1 MPDSK
6 LPLPIRRLLAEGGL
20 ELDPPPE
27 RRIFTNRDLN
37 LDRIPLVGFDMDYTL
52 AIYRQDAIE
61 ALSLRCTID
70 KLVARGYPEALRR
83 TDADPRF
90 AIRGLMVDKRLGNV
104 MKMDR
109 HGYVG
114 RAYHG
119 RRRLTSEERRA
130 VYRFQRLG
138 KERERFAPVDT
149 LFELPEVTLFAQLV
163 ELIDQHPEWWPG
175 SSPPGYPEAW
185 QDVRECIDESHRDG
199 SIKDL
204 VREAPERY
212 IERDPDLPETLH
224 KFRSAGKK
232 LFVLTNSF
240 FPYTDAVMTYLLGN
254 ASPSY
259 ADWTA
264 YFDWVVVGSGKPGFF
279 VEGRPFQE
287 LSRTGERVGSPR
299 HDVQRGKFYQGGNQA
314 GLQQSFGVHPDEVL
328 YVGDHI
334 YGDIVRSKKSSGW
347 RTALVVQELQH
358 ELAVRRERAI
368 AVQEIEA
375 LYTLRARIASEVSA
389 QRHLSRMLAR
399 LTVDPL
405 VEHHGM
411 SPPLAEQMLE
421 QTRAAVRRDVERL
434 RAYEDETAQ
443 TLERRSLEVDEAF
456 NPYWGSSFAER
467 HDTSRFGS
475 QVEYCLH
482 LHQPGEQLSLCVA
495 LQVLHLAPWLAAALA
510 GALTAG
516 RGPALGHGSCDRTGM
531 VLQHEDLPPALAVH
545 NASLALR
552 WRLFG
557 ASSEVIEDRP
567 LCTSVSAVC
576 IFCTV
581 RARGERAILTDAQT
595 WRTRDLNLGSWGKA
609 LRSR

>member
-1 MPDSK
+1 MTYSK
-6 LPLPIRRLLAEGGL
+6 LPTPIRRLLVEAGL
-20 ELDPPPE
+20 EPDPPPE

-37 LDRIPLVGFDMDYTL
+37 FDRIPLVGFDMDYTL
-52 AIYRQDAIE
+52 AIYRQEAIE
-61 ALSLRCTID
+61 ELSLECTID
-70 KLVARGYPEALRR
+70 KLIKRGYPEQIRSV
-83 TDADPRF
+83 DADPRF

-119 RRRLTSEERRA
+119 RHRLTSEERKR
-130 VYRFQRLG
+130 VYRVQRLG
-138 KERERFAPVDT
+138 QERERFAPVDT
-149 LFELPEVTLFAQLV
+149 LFELPEVTLFAEIV
-163 ELIDQHPEWWPG
+163 ELIDAHPELWPH

-204 VREAPERY
+204 VRQDPGRY

-240 FPYTDAVMTYLLGN
+240 FPYTNAVMTYLLGG
-254 ASPSY
+254 SPSY

-279 VEGRPFQE
+279 TEGRPFQE
-287 LSRTGERVGSPR
+287 LSREGDKIGSMRP
-299 HDVQRGKFYQGGNQA
+299 DVQRGKFYQGGNQG

-358 ELAVRRERAI
+358 ELAVRRDRAI
-368 AVQEIEA
+368 MLQEITG
-375 LYTLRARIASEVSA
+375 LYTLRARIAAEVSS
-389 QRHLSRMLAR
+389 QRHLSRVLSR
-399 LTVDPL
+399 LTVEQL
-405 VEHHGM
+405 VDGHGL
-411 SPPLAEQMLE
+411 SPQEAEQQLE
-421 QTRAAVRRDVERL
+421 TTRASVRRQVERL
-434 RAYEDETAQ
+434 RAYEEETREIF
-443 TLERRSLEVDEAF
+443 ERRSKEVDEAF

-475 QVEYCLH
+475 QVEYYACIYTSRVSNFRYVS
-482 LHQPGEQLSLCVA
+482 PSKYFIS
-495 LQVLHLAPWLAAALA
+495 P
-510 GALTAG
+510 
-516 RGPALGHGSCDRTGM
+516 HGS
-531 VLQHEDLPPALAVH
+531 LPH
-545 NASLALR
+545 
-552 WRLFG
+552 WR
-557 ASSEVIEDRP
+557 
-567 LCTSVSAVC
+567 
-576 IFCTV
+576 V
-581 RARGERAILTDAQT
+581 R
-595 WRTRDLNLGSWGKA
+595 
-609 LRSR
+609 

>member
-1 MPDSK
+1 MSHAK
-6 LPLPIRRLLAEGGL
+6 LPPPIRRLLVEGGL
-20 ELDPPPE
+20 EPDPPPE

-61 ALSLRCTID
+61 ALSLTCTIQ

-119 RRRLTSEERRA
+119 RRLMTSDERKE

-138 KERERFAPVDT
+138 QERERFAPVDT
-149 LFELPEVTLFAQLV
+149 LFELPEVTLFAQIV
-163 ELIDQHPEWWPG
+163 ELIDEHPEWWPG

-204 VREAPERY
+204 VREDPSRY

-224 KFRSAGKK
+224 KFRSAGKR

-240 FPYTDAVMTYLLGN
+240 FPYTDAVMRYLLGN

-279 VEGRPFQE
+279 SEGRPFQE

-314 GLQQSFGVHPDEVL
+314 GLQRSFAVHPDEVL

-358 ELAVRRERAI
+358 ELSVRHDRKITLE
-368 AVQEIEA
+368 EIEA
-375 LYTLRARIASEVSA
+375 LYTLRARIAAEVSA
-389 QRHLSRMLAR
+389 QRHLSRVLAR
-399 LTVDPL
+399 LT
-405 VEHHGM
+405 
-411 SPPLAEQMLE
+411 AEQIVERDGLSHDEAQALLE
-421 QTRAAVRRDVERL
+421 QTRASVRRDVERL
-434 RAYEDETAQ
+434 RAHEDETRQ
-443 TLERRSLEVDEAF
+443 TLERRSREVDEAF

-475 QVEYCLH
+475 QVEYYACIYTSRVSNFRYVS
-482 LHQPGEQLSLCVA
+482 PSKYFLS
-495 LQVLHLAPWLAAALA
+495 P
-510 GALTAG
+510 
-516 RGPALGHGSCDRTGM
+516 HGS
-531 VLQHEDLPPALAVH
+531 LPH
-545 NASLALR
+545 
-552 WRLFG
+552 
-557 ASSEVIEDRP
+557 
-567 LCTSVSAVC
+567 
-576 IFCTV
+576 
-581 RARGERAILTDAQT
+581 
-595 WRTRDLNLGSWGKA
+595 WGG
-609 LRSR
+609 R